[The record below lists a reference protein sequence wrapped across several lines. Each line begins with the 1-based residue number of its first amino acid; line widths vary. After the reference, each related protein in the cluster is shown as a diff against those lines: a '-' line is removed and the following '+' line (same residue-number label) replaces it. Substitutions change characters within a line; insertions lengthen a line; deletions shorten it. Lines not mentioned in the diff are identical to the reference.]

1 MSRLDIMTDAE
12 VEELQRKAL
21 YVETA
26 EFYSA
31 MIQALYDHIKGFQL
45 TEPSTCDIKSA
56 AKAILQSGTIDHPY
70 EVACREAL
78 PVIDQYDE

>member
-1 MSRLDIMTDAE
+1 MSILDIMTDAE

-26 EFYSA
+26 EFYSCI
-31 MIQALYDHIKGFQL
+31 IQVLWEHCPHLDADAVK
-45 TEPSTCDIKSA
+45 
-56 AKAILQSGTIDHPY
+56 AKAKELYHSGTVDHPY